1 MLSFAETLT
10 DTYQTASSH
19 KGENRFYIF
28 VFCKCLN
35 VHRWHRWMSKSFIER
50 SQQTFVFM
58 DELQHWNPFMN
69 AVRKNITS
77 VL

>member
-35 VHRWHRWMSKSFIER
+35 VHRWHRWMS
-50 SQQTFVFM
+50 
-58 DELQHWNPFMN
+58 
-69 AVRKNITS
+69 
-77 VL
+77 